1 MKYSDNMQRTI
12 STDSHLLLNAFV
24 DVYILS
30 SLSITGR
37 NTETGHYKKLE
48 AFPRLSEKIVH
59 EQ

>member
-30 SLSITGR
+30 GLSITGR
-37 NTETGHYKKLE
+37 NIETGHYKKLGG
-48 AFPRLSEKIVH
+48 FSKTIRKDCS
-59 EQ
+59 